1 MLCLSISIFLIDICI
16 GFLGALLF
24 LIYLIFYLV
33 LIARTTWMTTYQGY
47 HIHVETTASKVSLY
61 INDVFVDQAQSLL
74 GNYLLLSKIGD
85 LNIRIRVSNMFVS
98 VVIHGFVET

>member
-1 MLCLSISIFLIDICI
+1 MMF
-16 GFLGALLF
+16 
-24 LIYLIFYLV
+24 
-33 LIARTTWMTTYQGY
+33 
-47 HIHVETTASKVSLY
+47 
-61 INDVFVDQAQSLL
+61 FVDQAQSLL